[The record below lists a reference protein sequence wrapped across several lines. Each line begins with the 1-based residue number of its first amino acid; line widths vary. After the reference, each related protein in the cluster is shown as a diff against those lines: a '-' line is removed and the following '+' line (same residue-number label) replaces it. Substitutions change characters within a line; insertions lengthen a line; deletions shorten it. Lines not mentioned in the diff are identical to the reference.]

1 MIFYDILW
9 YSNFKHVY
17 STSREG
23 CKQPTLASHVSS
35 SVSAFTSLM
44 CIASV
49 ASLGGRMSAT
59 NLLIA
64 PFNKPL
70 SICQSK
76 VFRSFKHVWM
86 LKGWMIGQWLSVF
99 SWFYD
104 VSPCFTIFYVAL
116 PWSCDHREHATKD
129 CRKARLSGWGVK
141 SYKSIGQSTR
151 PERER
156 CDGSLPAAAGEVTG
170 SRAWQPKSPAEQCWG
185 TSFTLI
191 IVFHLWN
198 LAMHRQSFWII
209 LILFCYQC
217 SLPLLP

>member
-1 MIFYDILW
+1 MIFYDILILSTW
-9 YSNFKHVY
+9 IDMD

-59 NLLIA
+59 SLLIA

-70 SICQSK
+70 SICQRK
-76 VFRSFKHVWM
+76 GRWWVSF
-86 LKGWMIGQWLSVF
+86 LC
-99 SWFYD
+99 FYD

-116 PWSCDHREHATKD
+116 QWSCDHREHATKD
-129 CRKARLSGWGVK
+129 CRKDYPLFGS
-141 SYKSIGQSTR
+141 STR

-156 CDGSLPAAAGEVTG
+156 CDGSLPAAAGEATG

-185 TSFTLI
+185 TSFPLI

-198 LAMHRQSFWII
+198 LAMHCQSFWII